1 MNLFKQKY
9 YEKKYLKYKKKY
21 LLLYGGSKLTDNIQ
35 SRINELNEEFK
46 KDIALSYIERIL
58 KTNESSKYN
67 NATLANNEIMDI
79 NSSQKISDKSVISS
93 NSSAE
98 DNKIIDINSY
108 EEAFYKLNEIK
119 TCKELIMEFKNI
131 TIPEFLTVIEKN
143 ELPSIV
149 IDNYRWELIMF
160 IIPNEYPYPDNS
172 YISTEPIN
180 YNETMAQPRVLLKR
194 TSINDLSNYI
204 YLGAIVSASNICFW
218 RLLIKSRLDT
228 SASLKFGHYVLGL
241 LLHNKLQKFIEE
253 NKFNTNIV
261 KNDIVCTNFLDFF
274 SFKSTNKV
282 LEEINDTSR
291 IICNDNIFNILN
303 DLYEKDN
310 IFSCGFS
317 YLLGKIKNIKNEYIE
332 YLEKE
337 DNKHLITEVN
347 KFSELETYDYLIF
360 IIKNMINN
368 TELTKSFLEQINYSS
383 IGIFFEKLTSLIKEN
398 NLLSEEDY
406 SYYSGNKIFSNY
418 IFIYDII
425 LRYIKKNLVKYSDDK
440 INNYKIVDDFN
451 GLVRDIEVYEKE
463 YIIRE
468 ILENNKE
475 VENKHIYIA
484 NYLSFTYFPTNE
496 RYTVLQ
502 YIIPKIH
509 SEMTDL
515 GLYPCFLNGG
525 YVFCKPID
533 YKNNLESYFTD
544 EIMCNESDYPNIIIG
559 DDFYYF
565 ILPFL
570 NQKNLLGE
578 L

>member
-9 YEKKYLKYKKKY
+9 YERKYLKYKKKY

-35 SRINELNEEFK
+35 SRINELNEELK
-46 KDIALSYIERIL
+46 RIL
-58 KTNESSKYN
+58 KTNESSKHN

-79 NSSQKISDKSVISS
+79 NSSPTISDKSVISN
-93 NSSAE
+93 NSSVE

-119 TCKELIMEFKNI
+119 TCKELIMESKNL
-131 TIPEFLTVIEKN
+131 TIPQFLKVIEKT
-143 ELPSIV
+143 ELPSII
-149 IDNYRWELIMF
+149 IDNYKWELIMF
-160 IIPNEYPYPDNS
+160 IIPNDYPYINNS
-172 YISTEPIN
+172 YINDAPAD
-180 YNETMAQPRVLLKR
+180 YNDKMAQPRVLLKR
-194 TSINDLSNYI
+194 TDINNSNNLNNFI
-204 YLGAIVSASNICFW
+204 HLGAIVSASNICFW
-218 RLLIKSRLDT
+218 RLLIKSSLNT
-228 SASLKFGHYVLGL
+228 SASLKYGHYVLGL

-261 KNDIVCTNFLDFF
+261 KNDITCTNFLDSF
-274 SFKSTNKV
+274 SFESTNKV
-282 LEEINDTSR
+282 LEEINDKTR

-303 DLYEKDN
+303 DLCKKN
-310 IFSCGFS
+310 TIFSCGFS
-317 YLLGKIKNIKNEYIE
+317 NLLGTLKNIKNEYIE
-332 YLEKE
+332 YLQKE
-337 DNKHLITEVN
+337 ENKHLITEVN

-368 TELTKSFLEQINYSS
+368 TELTKSFLEQSEYSS
-383 IGIFFEKLTSLIKEN
+383 ISIFFEKLTSLIKEN

-406 SYYSGNKIFSNY
+406 SYYSGNKIFSDY

-425 LRYIKKNLVKYSDDK
+425 LRYIKKNLVKYNDNK
-440 INNYKIVDDFN
+440 INNYTIVDDFN
-451 GLVRDIEVYEKE
+451 GLVRNIEVYEKE

-475 VENKHIYIA
+475 VENKDIYIA

-509 SEMTDL
+509 SEMTDV

-533 YKNNLESYFTD
+533 YKKNLDSYFTD
-544 EIMCNESDYPNIIIG
+544 EIIRNEDYQDIIIG

>member
-9 YEKKYLKYKKKY
+9 YERKYLKYKKKY

-35 SRINELNEEFK
+35 SRINELNEELK
-46 KDIALSYIERIL
+46 RIL
-58 KTNESSKYN
+58 KTNESSKHN

-79 NSSQKISDKSVISS
+79 NSSPTISDKSVISN
-93 NSSAE
+93 NSSVE

-119 TCKELIMEFKNI
+119 TCKELIMESKNL
-131 TIPEFLTVIEKN
+131 TIPQFLKVIEKT
-143 ELPSIV
+143 ELPSII
-149 IDNYRWELIMF
+149 IDNYKWELIMF
-160 IIPNEYPYPDNS
+160 IIPNDYPYINNS
-172 YISTEPIN
+172 YINDAPAD
-180 YNETMAQPRVLLKR
+180 YNDKMAQPRVLLKR
-194 TSINDLSNYI
+194 TDINNSNNLNNFI
-204 YLGAIVSASNICFW
+204 HLGAIVSASNICFW
-218 RLLIKSRLDT
+218 RLLIKSSLNT
-228 SASLKFGHYVLGL
+228 SASLKYGHYVLGL

-261 KNDIVCTNFLDFF
+261 KNDITCTNFLDSF
-274 SFKSTNKV
+274 SFESTNKV
-282 LEEINDTSR
+282 LEEINDKTR

-303 DLYEKDN
+303 DLCKKN
-310 IFSCGFS
+310 TIFSCGFS
-317 YLLGKIKNIKNEYIE
+317 NLLGTLKNIKNEYIE
-332 YLEKE
+332 YLQKE
-337 DNKHLITEVN
+337 ENKHLITEVN

-368 TELTKSFLEQINYSS
+368 TELTKSFLEQSEYSS
-383 IGIFFEKLTSLIKEN
+383 ISIFFEKLTSLIKEN

-406 SYYSGNKIFSNY
+406 SYYSGNKIFSDY

-425 LRYIKKNLVKYSDDK
+425 LRYIKKNLVKYNDNK
-440 INNYKIVDDFN
+440 INNYTIVDDFN
-451 GLVRDIEVYEKE
+451 GLVRNIEVYEKE

-509 SEMTDL
+509 SEMTDV

-533 YKNNLESYFTD
+533 YKKNLDSYFTD
-544 EIMCNESDYPNIIIG
+544 EIIRNEDYQDIIIG

>member
-9 YEKKYLKYKKKY
+9 YERKYLKYKKKY
-21 LLLYGGSKLTDNIQ
+21 LLLYGGSKLIDNIQ
-35 SRINELNEEFK
+35 SRINELNEELK
-46 KDIALSYIERIL
+46 RIL
-58 KTNESSKYN
+58 KTNKSSKHN
-67 NATLANNEIMDI
+67 NATLANNEIM
-79 NSSQKISDKSVISS
+79 
-93 NSSAE
+93 
-98 DNKIIDINSY
+98 DINSY

-119 TCKELIMEFKNI
+119 TCTELIKEFKSA
-131 TIPEFLTVIEKN
+131 TMREFLTDIQKN
-143 ELPSIV
+143 ELPSII
-149 IDNYRWELIMF
+149 IDNYKWELIMF

-172 YISTEPIN
+172 YISTVPAD
-180 YNETMAQPRVLLKR
+180 YNENMAQPTVLLKR
-194 TSINDLSNYI
+194 TDINNLNNDI
-204 YLGAIVSASNICFW
+204 YLSAIVSASNICFW
-218 RLLIKSRLDT
+218 RLLIKSLLDT
-228 SASLKFGHYVLGL
+228 TASLKYGHYVLGL

-261 KNDIVCTNFLDFF
+261 KNDIMCKNLLDNF
-274 SFKSTNKV
+274 SFKTTNKE
-282 LEEINDTSR
+282 LEEINDNTR
-291 IICNDNIFNILN
+291 IICNDTIFNILN
-303 DLYEKDN
+303 DLCEKDT

-317 YLLGKIKNIKNEYIE
+317 NLLGTIKNIKNEYIE
-332 YLEKE
+332 YLQKE
-337 DNKHLITEVN
+337 ENKHLITEVN

-368 TELTKSFLEQINYSS
+368 TELTKSFLEQSEYSS
-383 IGIFFEKLTSLIKEN
+383 ISIFLEKLTSLIKEN
-398 NLLSEEDY
+398 NLLNETDY
-406 SYYSGNKIFSNY
+406 SFYSGNKIFSDY

-425 LRYIKKNLVKYSDDK
+425 LRYIKKNLVKYNDNK

-475 VENKHIYIA
+475 VENKDIYIA

-533 YKNNLESYFTD
+533 YKKNLDSYFTD
-544 EIMCNESDYPNIIIG
+544 EIIRNECDYPNIIIG
-559 DDFYYF
+559 NDFYYF